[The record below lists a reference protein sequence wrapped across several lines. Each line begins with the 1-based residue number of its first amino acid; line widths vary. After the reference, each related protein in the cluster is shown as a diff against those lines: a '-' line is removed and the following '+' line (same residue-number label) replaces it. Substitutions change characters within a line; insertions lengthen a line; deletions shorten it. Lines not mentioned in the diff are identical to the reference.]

1 MSGVSPPNPACLVS
15 KHCLPDIQ
23 SKILANK
30 MNGKAVRNQI
40 RGLFIAVNE
49 IRILFNEFC
58 LIRIRYNFFEKKNT
72 CA

>member
-1 MSGVSPPNPACLVS
+1 MSGVSPPNPA
-15 KHCLPDIQ
+15 CLPDIQ

-58 LIRIRYNFFEKKNT
+58 LIRIRYSFF
-72 CA
+72 